1 MLHPRSG
8 GLKQRFGAIA
18 RAVRAL
24 LAFRQR
30 TKACWGGGHDFRPF
44 DDACRRLW
52 SLARIAPADLG
63 AQPKAKPT
71 LDYDFYKGRVEPIF
85 LKKKAGHTRCVVC
98 HSESN
103 NFLKLEPLSP
113 GAKTW
118 TDEQSR
124 KNFETVSKLVN
135 PGEPMVSRLLMHPL
149 APEGGGDVFHSG
161 GRQFMSVN
169 DPDWKTMAAFVNGAT
184 LGGRSKKN

>member
-1 MLHPRSG
+1 MFFPRSMM
-8 GLKQRFGAIA
+8 LAAVMVLGAIA
-18 RAVRAL
+18 PTGLV
-24 LAFRQR
+24 
-30 TKACWGGGHDFRPF
+30 
-44 DDACRRLW
+44 
-52 SLARIAPADLG
+52 

-71 LDYDFYKGRVEPIF
+71 LDYDFYKARVEPLF

-103 NFLKLEPLSP
+103 NFFKLEPMSS
-113 GAKTW
+113 GAKAW
-118 TDEQSR
+118 NEEQSR

-161 GRQFMSVN
+161 GRQFPSKR
-169 DPDWKTMAAFVNGAT
+169 DPAWRTLAAWINGAT
-184 LGGRSKKN
+184 LASPKK

>member
-1 MLHPRSG
+1 MVLRR
-8 GLKQRFGAIA
+8 LTMR
-18 RAVRAL
+18 VAL
-24 LAFRQR
+24 L
-30 TKACWGGGHDFRPF
+30 
-44 DDACRRLW
+44 
-52 SLARIAPADLG
+52 SLVAIAPADLG

-71 LDYDFYKGRVEPIF
+71 LDYDFYKSRVEPIF
-85 LKKKAGHTRCVVC
+85 LKKKMGHTRCVVC

-113 GAKTW
+113 AKTW

-124 KNFETVSKLVN
+124 RNFEAVSKLVN

-161 GRQFMSVN
+161 GRQFMSVD

>member
-1 MLHPRSG
+1 MMSRRSV
-8 GLKQRFGAIA
+8 LLATLISFGA
-18 RAVRAL
+18 
-24 LAFRQR
+24 
-30 TKACWGGGHDFRPF
+30 
-44 DDACRRLW
+44 
-52 SLARIAPADLG
+52 IAPADLG

-71 LDYDFYKGRVEPIF
+71 LDYEFYKSRVEPIF

-103 NFLKLEPLSP
+103 NYLRFEQLPP

-118 TDEQSR
+118 TEEQSR
-124 KNFETVSKLVN
+124 KNFEAVSKLVN

-161 GRQFMSVN
+161 GRQFMSIY
-169 DPDWKTMAAFVNGAT
+169 DPDWKTMAAFVNGAK

>member
-1 MLHPRSG
+1 MISLRSTVLAG
-8 GLKQRFGAIA
+8 SVVLAAIVSTGL
-18 RAVRAL
+18 V
-24 LAFRQR
+24 
-30 TKACWGGGHDFRPF
+30 
-44 DDACRRLW
+44 
-52 SLARIAPADLG
+52 

-71 LDYDFYKGRVEPIF
+71 LDYDFYKARVEPIF

-103 NFLKLEPLSP
+103 NFLRFEPLEG
-113 GAKTW
+113 GAKAW
-118 TDEQSR
+118 SEEQSR

-135 PGEPMVSRLLMHPL
+135 PGEPMVSRLLMHAL
-149 APEGGGDVFHSG
+149 APEGGGDVFHPG
-161 GRQFMSVN
+161 GRQCMSVD

>member
-1 MLHPRSG
+1 MIFRRSTVLAG
-8 GLKQRFGAIA
+8 IVVFGI
-18 RAVRAL
+18 VV
-24 LAFRQR
+24 
-30 TKACWGGGHDFRPF
+30 
-44 DDACRRLW
+44 
-52 SLARIAPADLG
+52 APAGLL

-71 LDYDFYKGRVEPIF
+71 LDYDFYKARIEPLF

-103 NFLKLEPLSP
+103 NFFKLEPMSS
-113 GAKTW
+113 GAKAW
-118 TDEQSR
+118 NDEQSR

>member
-1 MLHPRSG
+1 MIVR
-8 GLKQRFGAIA
+8 
-18 RAVRAL
+18 RAML
-24 LAFRQR
+24 LAV
-30 TKACWGGGHDFRPF
+30 AVMV
-44 DDACRRLW
+44 A
-52 SLARIAPADLG
+52 AMIPAGLL
-63 AQPKAKPT
+63 AQPKTKPT
-71 LDYDFYKGRVEPIF
+71 LDFAFYKARVEPIF

-103 NFLKLEPLSP
+103 NFLKLEPLEH

-118 TDEQSR
+118 TDEQSQ
-124 KNFETVSKLVN
+124 KNFEAVAKLVN

-161 GRQFMSVN
+161 GRQFMSVK

-184 LGGRSKKN
+184 LGGRSKTN

>member
-1 MLHPRSG
+1 MISLRSTVLAG
-8 GLKQRFGAIA
+8 SVVLAAIVSTGL
-18 RAVRAL
+18 V
-24 LAFRQR
+24 
-30 TKACWGGGHDFRPF
+30 
-44 DDACRRLW
+44 
-52 SLARIAPADLG
+52 

-71 LDYDFYKGRVEPIF
+71 LDYDFYKARVEPIF

-103 NFLKLEPLSP
+103 NFLRFEPLEG
-113 GAKTW
+113 GAKAW
-118 TDEQSR
+118 SEEQSR

-161 GRQFMSVN
+161 GRQYMSVN
-169 DPDWKTMAAFVNGAT
+169 DPDWKVMAAFVNGAT

>member
-1 MLHPRSG
+1 MIFLRSMVLAG
-8 GLKQRFGAIA
+8 IVVLGAI
-18 RAVRAL
+18 VPTGL
-24 LAFRQR
+24 V
-30 TKACWGGGHDFRPF
+30 
-44 DDACRRLW
+44 
-52 SLARIAPADLG
+52 S
-63 AQPKAKPT
+63 QPKAKPT
-71 LDYDFYKGRVEPIF
+71 LDYDFYKARVEPLF
-85 LKKKAGHTRCVVC
+85 LTKKAGHTRCVVC

-103 NFLKLEPLSP
+103 NFFKLEPMSS
-113 GAKTW
+113 GAKAW
-118 TDEQSR
+118 NDEQSR

>member
-1 MLHPRSG
+1 M
-8 GLKQRFGAIA
+8 
-18 RAVRAL
+18 
-24 LAFRQR
+24 
-30 TKACWGGGHDFRPF
+30 
-44 DDACRRLW
+44 
-52 SLARIAPADLG
+52 
-63 AQPKAKPT
+63 
-71 LDYDFYKGRVEPIF
+71 
-85 LKKKAGHTRCVVC
+85 C

-103 NFLKLEPLSP
+103 NFLKLETLSP

-169 DPDWKTMAAFVNGAT
+169 DPDWKAMAPSSMER
-184 LGGRSKKN
+184 RSAAVRRRTSVRAGSASPAC

>member
-1 MLHPRSG
+1 MSFRRSSI
-8 GLKQRFGAIA
+8 LAAVMVLGAIA
-18 RAVRAL
+18 PTGLV
-24 LAFRQR
+24 
-30 TKACWGGGHDFRPF
+30 
-44 DDACRRLW
+44 
-52 SLARIAPADLG
+52 

-71 LDYDFYKGRVEPIF
+71 LDYDFYKARVEPIF

-103 NFLKLEPLSP
+103 NFLKLEPLEH

-124 KNFETVSKLVN
+124 KNFEAVSKLVN

-161 GRQFMSVN
+161 GRQFASVN
-169 DPDWKTMAAFVNGAT
+169 DPDWKAMAAWGNGAT

>member
-1 MLHPRSG
+1 MISLRSTVLAG
-8 GLKQRFGAIA
+8 SVVLAAIVSTGL
-18 RAVRAL
+18 V
-24 LAFRQR
+24 
-30 TKACWGGGHDFRPF
+30 
-44 DDACRRLW
+44 
-52 SLARIAPADLG
+52 

-71 LDYDFYKGRVEPIF
+71 LDYDFYKARVEPIF

-103 NFLKLEPLSP
+103 NFFKLEPMSS
-113 GAKTW
+113 GAKAW
-118 TDEQSR
+118 NEEQSR

-161 GRQFMSVN
+161 GRQFMSVD

>member
-1 MLHPRSG
+1 MNFLRSTVLAG
-8 GLKQRFGAIA
+8 IA
-18 RAVRAL
+18 VL
-24 LAFRQR
+24 
-30 TKACWGGGHDFRPF
+30 G
-44 DDACRRLW
+44 
-52 SLARIAPADLG
+52 IVVAPTELF

-71 LDYDFYKGRVEPIF
+71 LDYDFYKARIEPLF

-103 NFLKLEPLSP
+103 NFFKLEPLSS
-113 GAKTW
+113 GAKAW
-118 TDEQSR
+118 TDEQSH